1 MRDSE
6 SILEHFFKYNK
17 MRIPVYQRNYDWK
30 RDNCKQLLDDLK
42 NNAKKL
48 DKNRKHFFGS
58 IIYIVDQ
65 DTEARSIIDGQQ
77 RIITTA
83 LLLSAIRDL
92 LKTGEITS
100 DDPKLEAKIDRKL
113 VDQDDGTVFIRP
125 VKKDIP
131 AYDAIVRCKP
141 EDYDERSNLYINYEF
156 FKNEIKKLSQNI
168 TIDDLYESM
177 NRLHVMVIRLN
188 SQEDDA
194 QMVFESINST
204 GLNLSEGDKI
214 RNFLLMNLDSKEQ
227 THLYDDYWTKI
238 ESNVGDL
245 SRFFRDYITAVS
257 ESIPN
262 LNRVYQ
268 SFKEYANELRDDGL
282 STEEF
287 FLSLLKYSKIYNSIS
302 QHDLDCI
309 SSKASK
315 TMYRI
320 NYMESTV
327 SYPFLMRILDA
338 YECGKMT
345 KSDVEEVLC
354 VLENYLIRRS
364 VCGKPTNA
372 LNKVFQTLYKSLEKL
387 DISDKPVD
395 KLRFII
401 LNKEGSSSY
410 PSDSEV
416 KNTLAHMNIY
426 NNHKLC
432 PCILSILEGG
442 NKDSGNILARIDSPD
457 LDDRL
462 TIEHVMPQKKT
473 EEWRS
478 EIGDDFDDIH
488 QEWVHRL
495 GNLTLT
501 AYNSEYGCRSYS
513 EKLNMEPGGLKFS
526 PLNLNQ
532 FIKGKDRWTKDVIE
546 ERNNKLVEE
555 FIRSMPAL
563 KTDFI
568 PENAFEKGLREYA
581 LDEGVDFFA
590 SLDMKGYFLF
600 GQQHSCRDGVTAFVE
615 AMCELYN
622 YDPEKIIEAEKIK
635 KKGSLGPWL
644 CTEVPD
650 DDRDHKMIGPGMYVF
665 KNISHKTKASLL
677 MRAAEIQGIDL
688 ADIGFIGYKDER
700 YDV

>member
-17 MRIPVYQRNYDWK
+17 LKIPVYQRNYDWK

-48 DKNRKHFFGS
+48 EKNRKHFFGS

-65 DTEARSIIDGQQ
+65 DTESRSIIDGQQ

-100 DDPKLEAKIDRKL
+100 DDPKLGAKIDRKL

-125 VKKDIP
+125 VKKDVP
-131 AYDAIVRCKP
+131 AYNAIVKYKP
-141 EDYDERSNLYINYEF
+141 EGYDEHSNLYINYEF
-156 FKNEIKKLSQNI
+156 FKNEIKKLPPSI

-227 THLYDDYWTKI
+227 THFYDDYWTRI
-238 ESNVGDL
+238 ESNANDL
-245 SRFFRDYITAVS
+245 SRFFRDYLTAVS

-268 SFKEYANELRDDGL
+268 SFKEYANELKDEGL

-287 FLSLLKYSKIYNSIS
+287 FSSLLKYSKIYQNIC
-302 QHDLDCI
+302 QHNLDYI

-338 YECGKMT
+338 YECGKMM
-345 KSDVEEVLC
+345 KSDVEEILS

-372 LNKVFQTLYKSLEKL
+372 LNKVFQTMYRSLEKL
-387 DISDKPVD
+387 DISVKPVD
-395 KLRFII
+395 KLCFII

-410 PSDSEV
+410 PLDSEV
-416 KNTLAHMNIY
+416 RNALAHIDIY

-432 PCILSILEGG
+432 PCVLSILEEE

-462 TIEHVMPQKKT
+462 TIEHIMPQKKT

-478 EIGDDFDDIH
+478 EIGDDFDDFH

-501 AYNSEYGCRSYS
+501 AYNSEYGCRSYG

-532 FIKGKDRWTKDVIE
+532 FIKDKDKWTKEIIE
-546 ERNNKLVEE
+546 ERNNKLVED
-555 FIRSMPAL
+555 FIRSVPVL

-568 PENAFEKGLREYA
+568 PENAFEKGLKEYA
-581 LDEGVDFFA
+581 LDDDVDFLTT
-590 SLDMKGYFLF
+590 LDMRGYFLF
-600 GQQHSCRDGVTAFVE
+600 GQRHICKNGVTAFVE
-615 AMCELYN
+615 AMCELYDYN
-622 YDPEKIIEAEKIK
+622 PERMIEVEKIK
-635 KKGSLGPWL
+635 ERGSLGLWL
-644 CTEVPD
+644 CTEIPD
-650 DDRDHKMIGPGMYVF
+650 DDKDHRRIGPGMYVF
-665 KNISHKTKASLL
+665 KNIDHKTKASLL
-677 MRAAEIQGIDL
+677 MRAAKIQGIDF
-688 ADIGFIGYKDER
+688 ADIGFLGYEEGS
-700 YDV
+700 